1 MVIRKFISAI
11 VLVAMIFTV
20 AMPTYADNI
29 EDEKARLQDVQQQL
43 QNFFL
48 VKKVPSVK
56 FYFHYERKNYT
67 FSFTPL

>member
-43 QNFFL
+43 QN
-48 VKKVPSVK
+48 K
-56 FYFHYERKNYT
+56 
-67 FSFTPL
+67 